1 MKQENLDDLVAAV
14 LAVNSYSIEKAWAL
28 LPKLREAGLTTPV
41 TFPTDLGPATV
52 KLASAGYDRGLLTE
66 MFAKRLLGLMQEAG
80 SGALDELD
88 AFVEADRK
96 DDAVALLVTVP
107 GIGPKVA
114 RTAWELLRSGRGAA
128 GAASK
133 S

>member
-1 MKQENLDDLVAAV
+1 MKQENLDDLAVAL
-14 LAVNSYSIEKAWAL
+14 LAVNNYSIEKAWGL
-28 LPKLREAGLTTPV
+28 LPGLHEAGLTSPA
-41 TFPTDLGPATV
+41 TFPADLGAATV
-52 KLASAGYDRGLLTE
+52 KLASAGYDRGMLTE
-66 MFAKRLLGLMQEAG
+66 MFAKRLLALMQKAE

-88 AFVEADRK
+88 AFVEADRQ

-114 RTAWELLRSGRGAA
+114 RTAWELLRSGRGE
-128 GAASK
+128 ASK